1 MAAAIVGAHAADEST
16 AEAAALVIRATI
28 HARIHARRL
37 KIHARRLRIHAMTLA
52 MTHARI
58 AVMMMAAAALATA
71 AAAVETVAAAAVAEM
86 AAAARPFVVLLAT
99 LATSQT
105 VGLEFWPTVLASSAR
120 IPTAHLTIATTQA
133 RKNATHA
140 TILVRMILAAVAVD
154 AAARQRRSP
163 YRCSAYRLVS
173 LCN

>member
-37 KIHARRLRIHAMTLA
+37 KIHARLRIHAMTLA

-71 AAAVETVAAAAVAEM
+71 AAAVETVAAAAAAEM